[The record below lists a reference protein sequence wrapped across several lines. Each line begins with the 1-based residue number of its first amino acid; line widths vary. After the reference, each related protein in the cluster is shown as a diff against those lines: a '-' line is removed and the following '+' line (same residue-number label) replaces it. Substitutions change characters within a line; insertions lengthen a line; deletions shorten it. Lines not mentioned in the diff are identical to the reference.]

1 MNCCVYS
8 TTRWTQIFSLTYS
21 CPMQTS
27 WKAAQEVILVIP
39 GRGEETA
46 SYNICYSQITKHLGI
61 TLSHIESCLIC
72 YPHGAL
78 FSINNTTDRSIEQ
91 IVKWNTIICVL
102 DLPDGKSNASPF
114 WPDFLKTLNFYF
126 ALLVFP
132 LIQRQNFWSRR
143 SWHWMESA
151 PGGHT
156 LIIGLSCGAA
166 FQSFFQIG
174 PVVLLLFG
182 EHV

>member
-1 MNCCVYS
+1 
-8 TTRWTQIFSLTYS
+8 
-21 CPMQTS
+21 MQTS

-61 TLSHIESCLIC
+61 TTLSHIEGCLIC

-91 IVKWNTIICVL
+91 IKWNTIICVL

-132 LIQRQNFWSRR
+132 LIKRQNFWSRR
-143 SWHWMESA
+143 S
-151 PGGHT
+151 
-156 LIIGLSCGAA
+156 
-166 FQSFFQIG
+166 
-174 PVVLLLFG
+174 
-182 EHV
+182 